1 MPHSF
6 PPPRPSERTG
16 PAGQSSGDLL
26 PEQPTAPLPGSQLTS
41 TWIIDGRRFHE
52 LDTPVGTPDFT
63 FNLSRKIDPRLVA
76 ELHSLPNGGGDLA
89 FRNLK
94 RGVMLQLPSGQ
105 AVAEEIGV
113 ANPLTPDEVATG
125 TDGAGAKEQGLHE
138 ETPTWYYIL
147 KEAQVRAAGQRL
159 GTVG

>member
-1 MPHSF
+1 MLRR
-6 PPPRPSERTG
+6 PPRPTRTDT
-16 PAGQSSGDLL
+16 PCPYTTLFRSIGDRA
-26 PEQPTAPLPGSQLTS
+26 PEKPTAPLPVSQRPSNVILD
-41 TWIIDGRRFHE
+41 WRRFHE
-52 LDTPVGTPDFT
+52 LDTPAGTPDFT

-113 ANPLTPDEVATG
+113 ANPLTPDEIATG
-125 TDGAGAKEQGLHE
+125 TDGEVDRKS
-138 ETPTWYYIL
+138 T
-147 KEAQVRAAGQRL
+147 RL
-159 GTVG
+159 NSSH